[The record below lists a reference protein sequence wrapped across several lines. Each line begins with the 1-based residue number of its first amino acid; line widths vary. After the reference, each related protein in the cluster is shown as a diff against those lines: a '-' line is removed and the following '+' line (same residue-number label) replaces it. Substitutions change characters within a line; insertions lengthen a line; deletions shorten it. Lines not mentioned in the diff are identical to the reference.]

1 MTHHFNDKDNK
12 DKNKF
17 DELKDDFVSTFKA
30 DEPKKAEVK
39 EEGIKKK
46 EVEEGEKVKEFDFKG
61 SNLNKV
67 GIKGAS
73 DTNAIDTVDSFANV
87 SELKV
92 DLADNYKKVK
102 AVKIEFQPKRGPFK
116 FEIEG
121 KEFTSGSAKVDNT
134 EVFELDEPVETNCVC
149 IKSTTGANLEIR
161 DVEVFVEGDPNEGHD
176 NRNPPA
182 PAPKKSTE
190 DKKKGDKK

>member
-1 MTHHFNDKDNK
+1 MTHHDKDN
-12 DKNKF
+12 
-17 DELKDDFVSTFKA
+17 ELDAFKKDDGFSNRLYSK
-30 DEPKKAEVK
+30 K
-39 EEGIKKK
+39 EESKKVEEDTK
-46 EVEEGEKVKEFDFKG
+46 KVEEGEKVKEFDFKG

-102 AVKIEFQPKRGPFK
+102 AVKIEFQPRRGPFK

-121 KEFTSGSAKVDNT
+121 KEFTSGSAKVNNT
-134 EVFELDEPVETNCVC
+134 EVFELDEPVETNCVS

-161 DVEVFVEGDPNEGHD
+161 DVQVFVEGDPNEGHD
-176 NRNPPA
+176 NRNPPP
-182 PAPKKSTE
+182 PAPKKEES
-190 DKKKGDKK
+190 KKKGGK